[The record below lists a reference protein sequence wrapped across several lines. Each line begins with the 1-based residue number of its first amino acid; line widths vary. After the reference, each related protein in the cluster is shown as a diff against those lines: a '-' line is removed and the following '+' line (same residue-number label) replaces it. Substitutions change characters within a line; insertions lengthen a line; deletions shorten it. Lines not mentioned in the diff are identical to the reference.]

1 MTEPRIL
8 TPPDLGRLDIY
19 AQADMEDQ
27 ATRDNVRD
35 FAVEYLPHL
44 LATVRYWQD
53 ACDELIVAACEDR
66 QEAAEATRRAEA
78 AEERCE
84 ALREALRV
92 LAGHEQHDPHAHR
105 VPGRWDK
112 DGSPCV
118 RCADFEQARV
128 LLEES

>member
-8 TPPDLGRLDIY
+8 GSPDLARLDIY

-27 ATRDNVRD
+27 ATRDNVRG

-44 LATVRYWQD
+44 LATVRFWQG
-53 ACDELIVAACEDR
+53 ACGRLMVAARADFEVV
-66 QEAAEATRRAEA
+66 AEAIRRAEA
-78 AEERCE
+78 ADERCE
-84 ALREALRV
+84 ALREALRPLV
-92 LAGHEQHDPHAHR
+92 GHEHGMSHAHR

-112 DGSPCV
+112 DGSLCV
-118 RCADFEQARV
+118 RCADFERARA